1 MSILSFP
8 KMVFSNDGWPELES
22 LHLSF
27 ISFFSLVVLPLAL
40 LPPAMLYY
48 AGSNY
53 GDLFVVGFGSKPW
66 SAIATVFYLAE
77 IITVLLMG
85 WLIKEVAKWYG
96 LRPTNAETIMLAG
109 IAPIPM
115 WLSSLSLLIPNLAVD
130 VGIALLALA
139 AGCGL
144 LYNGICAFCRTT
156 DEVAAAGM
164 TQIVM
169 SAGAFFWVLL
179 LVLVVTL

>member
-1 MSILSFP
+1 MSILSLP
-8 KMVFSNDGWPELES
+8 KMVFSNEGWPELES
-22 LHLSF
+22 KHLSL
-27 ISFFSLVVLPLAL
+27 IRFFSLVVLPLAL
-40 LPPAMLYY
+40 LPPVMLYY
-48 AGSNY
+48 AGSHY

-66 SAIATVFYLAE
+66 GTIAAIFYLEE
-77 IITVLLMG
+77 IITVLIMG
-85 WLIKEVAKWYG
+85 WLIREAAEWYG
-96 LRPTNAETIMLAG
+96 LRPTNTDAFMLAG

-115 WLSSLSLLIPNLAVD
+115 WLSSLSLLVPNLAMD

-144 LYNGICAFCRTT
+144 LYNGICAFCRTR
-156 DEVAAAGM
+156 DEVSAVGM

-169 SAGAFFWVLL
+169 CAGAFFWVLL

>member
-1 MSILSFP
+1 MSILSLP
-8 KMVFSNDGWPELES
+8 KMIISNEGWPELENR
-22 LHLSF
+22 HLPLVR
-27 ISFFSLVVLPLAL
+27 FFAMVVIPLAL

-53 GDLFVVGFGSKPW
+53 GDLFVAGFGSKPW
-66 SAIATVFYLAE
+66 GTIASVFFLTE

-96 LRPTNAETIMLAG
+96 LRLANADAFMLAG

-115 WLSSLSLLIPNLAVD
+115 WLSSLCLLLPHIALD

-144 LYNGICAFCRTT
+144 LYNGICAFCRTH
-156 DEVAAAGM
+156 DEVPAVGI
-164 TQIVM
+164 TQIAM
-169 SAGAFFWVLL
+169 SAGAFFWALL
-179 LVLVVTL
+179 LVLIVTL

>member
-1 MSILSFP
+1 MNILSLP
-8 KMVFSNDGWPELES
+8 RMIISAQGWPELERM
-22 LHLSF
+22 HLPLV
-27 ISFFSLVVLPLAL
+27 SFFTLVVLPLAL

-53 GDLFVVGFGSKPW
+53 GDLFVVGFGAKPW
-66 SAIATVFYLAE
+66 SLIATVFYLTE

-85 WLIKEVAKWYG
+85 WLIREVAQWYG
-96 LRPTNAETIMLAG
+96 LHPSKADAFMLAG
-109 IAPIPM
+109 IVPIPM

-130 VGIALLALA
+130 VGIALFALA

-144 LYNGICAFCRTT
+144 LYNGVRALCRTR
-156 DEVAAAGM
+156 DEVSAVGI

-169 SAGAFFWVLL
+169 SAGAFFWALL

>member
-1 MSILSFP
+1 MNILSLP
-8 KMVFSNDGWPELES
+8 EMIISTKGWPELEK
-22 LHLSF
+22 LHLPLVN
-27 ISFFSLVVLPLAL
+27 FFTRVVLPLAL

-53 GDLFVVGFGSKPW
+53 GDLFVVGFGAKPW
-66 SAIATVFYLAE
+66 GTIAIVFFLTE

-85 WLIKEVAKWYG
+85 WLIHEVAHWYG
-96 LRPTNAETIMLAG
+96 LQPNIAVALMLAG

-115 WLSSLSLLIPNLAVD
+115 WLSSLCLLVPYLALNA
-130 VGIALLALA
+130 GFALLGLA

-144 LYNGICAFCRTT
+144 LYNGVCALCGTR
-156 DEVAAAGM
+156 DEVSAIGI

-169 SAGAFFWVLL
+169 SAGVFFWVLL